1 MRDATEPA
9 SKPAAPAPL
18 RLLVVDKVAVLKNN
32 RERYRR
38 LAELADV
45 DLTLLTPT
53 RWLENCVMEPYQPDD
68 GEPFRTVRGIPS
80 WPGRELRSIYLN
92 GVLRAVRRSR
102 PEVILLME
110 ESFSLFALQVILLAK
125 LFSPGAKVIFY
136 SFNITSYRRFI
147 YRPAWFYKLL
157 GDTVMRMSHV
167 GLCVNRKAERV
178 LQDSTFKGKIK
189 VLFFGINDRLFQ
201 GLPKGEARAELGLP
215 VDEELFLYAGR
226 LLELK
231 GIQDLIEAFRR
242 LRQER
247 PESKMRLLIVGDG
260 EYAEPLHK
268 QAAALGSDSGV
279 EFRRAVPI
287 EQMAAYISAATAF
300 VLPSRAE
307 WSEQFG
313 RVNAEAMLCGTTI
326 IGSTSGEIPVVIGDG
341 GFIFEAGDIDALKN
355 TMARVLDDPAEVAAR
370 RERGRA
376 MAMRDYS
383 LEGFVDGLIDLF
395 EELSGRALRGVP
407 HGAPRGALRVALHT
421 ECAE

>member
-1 MRDATEPA
+1 MSRATEPA
-9 SKPAAPAPL
+9 SHATASEAEASEPL

-38 LAELADV
+38 LVELANV
-45 DLTLLTPT
+45 DLTLLAPT
-53 RWLENCVMEPYQPDD
+53 RWLENCVMEVYQPEED
-68 GEPFRTVRGIPS
+68 EPYETVLGIPT

-110 ESFSLFALQVILLAK
+110 ESFSLFALQVVLLAK

-136 SFNITSYRRFI
+136 SFNITSYRRFP
-147 YRPAWFYKLL
+147 YRPSWFYRLL
-157 GDTVMRMSHV
+157 GDAVMAMSHV

-178 LQDSTFKGKIK
+178 LEGSTFKGKIQ

-201 GLPKGEARAELGLP
+201 GRPKCEARRAIGMP
-215 VDEELFLYAGR
+215 ADEELFLYAGR
-226 LLELK
+226 LLEQK
-231 GIQDLIEAFRR
+231 GIHDLIEAFAR
-242 LRQER
+242 LRAER
-247 PESKMRLLIVGDG
+247 PGAKLRLLILGDG
-260 EYAEPLHK
+260 EFSDPLHK
-268 QAAALGSDSGV
+268 QAAALGPDAGI

-287 EQMAAYISAATAF
+287 EEMATYISAATAF

-307 WSEQFG
+307 WNEQFG

-326 IGSTSGEIPVVIGDG
+326 IGSTSGEIPKVIGDG
-341 GFIFEAGDIDALKN
+341 GFIFEAGDVDALKQ
-355 TMARVLDDPAEVAAR
+355 TMEQVLDDPDEVARR

-383 LEGFVDGLIDLF
+383 LQGFVDGLIRLF
-395 EELSGRALRGVP
+395 EGLTGRMLRRRE
-407 HGAPRGALRVALHT
+407 RG
-421 ECAE
+421 